1 MLKLEDIYD
10 VTVARDGQE
19 AYEMVKSSMEAGLVY
34 NLIFMDI
41 QMPNL
46 DGLQSTRLIRQM
58 GYSAP
63 IVALTAFAEESNVR
77 ECMESGMDMF
87 LSKPIRRPALK
98 QVLKK
103 FATIPEEEESA
114 EAEAKKEKK
123 EKEKEKEKAARKEK
137 RESRS
142 ERDMSA
148 LSQQLKERR
157 GAANT
162 QSESSAQGERGRK
175 SEEYNPM
182 FPKSRDVIDLKR
194 KSKEMNRDDSI
205 SPMSHPNK
213 SSISPIDKAM
223 TNGERDRDSSRS
235 ERQSENIPT
244 PPGGEEKRIS

>member
-19 AYEMVKSSMEAGLVY
+19 AYEMVKASMDLGLVF

-63 IVALTAFAEESNVR
+63 IVALTAFAEESNVK

-103 FATIPEEEESA
+103 FATIPEEEEVQN
-114 EAEAKKEKK
+114 EKERGEDKAKKIASAK
-123 EKEKEKEKAARKEK
+123 ERKDSSGLK
-137 RESRS
+137 DSRG
-142 ERDMSA
+142 
-148 LSQQLKERR
+148 LKQQLKERR

-162 QSESSAQGERGRK
+162 QSENGSVQGDGLAERGR
-175 SEEYNPM
+175 EDNPM
-182 FPKSRDVIDLKR
+182 FPPKAKNVAELQGRSNELG
-194 KSKEMNRDDSI
+194 RDDSV
-205 SPMSHPNK
+205 SPMSMPAK
-213 SSISPIDKAM
+213 PPTAV
-223 TNGERDRDSSRS
+223 TTGLPNGEGGS
-235 ERQSENIPT
+235 SENTPT
-244 PPGGEEKRIS
+244 PP